1 MSEKIISENNKQN
14 TNLLFSNNVV
24 KYSYY
29 LNNSLKDINT
39 KNKKVSNKNVYNGKK
54 LKINLVP
61 KLEYLYSD
69 SQDRTTATNKNNK
82 LKKKNKINLST
93 KEKNSTYVISYTNN
107 INNNNKDISRQ
118 NKKNK
123 LKRSQTSFDNFW
135 NKIKEHEQFKINKFN
150 NIKTELINKE
160 ISELR
165 SYPQISKRTKYLA
178 NIKQRE
184 SLFLNRA
191 KSEERNLT
199 FNFNSFYKMNID
211 IIDKEKEILS
221 NERIVK
227 KKFDE
232 FYEDNMRWKK
242 YKDELNEK
250 IKYDNMKKNEND
262 VNKNLTFRPLLSK
275 NTKKIIKKMG
285 KNKRELNL
293 NHLNNLYNN
302 TNEREILNK
311 LKLQLKP
318 VLSEVFDINHTKRP
332 YITKKSYYL
341 ADNSSEKNKK
351 KNLNRNKTY
360 NNIIPTKKINKKET
374 EKKISTKKEKVNEP
388 IDDYEKKR
396 NYEYYLLQKF
406 REIKNPFLR
415 KKKELYKLN
424 VRQATAW
431 NQEFVNNILPKKKYG
446 FIIEGLL

>member
-1 MSEKIISENNKQN
+1 
-14 TNLLFSNNVV
+14 
-24 KYSYY
+24 
-29 LNNSLKDINT
+29 
-39 KNKKVSNKNVYNGKK
+39 
-54 LKINLVP
+54 
-61 KLEYLYSD
+61 
-69 SQDRTTATNKNNK
+69 
-82 LKKKNKINLST
+82 
-93 KEKNSTYVISYTNN
+93 
-107 INNNNKDISRQ
+107 
-118 NKKNK
+118 
-123 LKRSQTSFDNFW
+123 
-135 NKIKEHEQFKINKFN
+135 
-150 NIKTELINKE
+150 
-160 ISELR
+160 
-165 SYPQISKRTKYLA
+165 
-178 NIKQRE
+178 
-184 SLFLNRA
+184 
-191 KSEERNLT
+191 
-199 FNFNSFYKMNID
+199 
-211 IIDKEKEILS
+211 
-221 NERIVK
+221 
-227 KKFDE
+227 
-232 FYEDNMRWKK
+232 MRWKK

-285 KNKRELNL
+285 KNRKELNL

-341 ADNSSEKNKK
+341 ANNSSEKNKK

>member
-1 MSEKIISENNKQN
+1 
-14 TNLLFSNNVV
+14 
-24 KYSYY
+24 
-29 LNNSLKDINT
+29 
-39 KNKKVSNKNVYNGKK
+39 
-54 LKINLVP
+54 
-61 KLEYLYSD
+61 
-69 SQDRTTATNKNNK
+69 
-82 LKKKNKINLST
+82 
-93 KEKNSTYVISYTNN
+93 
-107 INNNNKDISRQ
+107 
-118 NKKNK
+118 
-123 LKRSQTSFDNFW
+123 
-135 NKIKEHEQFKINKFN
+135 
-150 NIKTELINKE
+150 
-160 ISELR
+160 
-165 SYPQISKRTKYLA
+165 
-178 NIKQRE
+178 
-184 SLFLNRA
+184 
-191 KSEERNLT
+191 
-199 FNFNSFYKMNID
+199 
-211 IIDKEKEILS
+211 
-221 NERIVK
+221 
-227 KKFDE
+227 
-232 FYEDNMRWKK
+232 MRWKK

-351 KNLNRNKTY
+351 ENLNRNKTY

>member
-1 MSEKIISENNKQN
+1 
-14 TNLLFSNNVV
+14 
-24 KYSYY
+24 
-29 LNNSLKDINT
+29 
-39 KNKKVSNKNVYNGKK
+39 
-54 LKINLVP
+54 
-61 KLEYLYSD
+61 
-69 SQDRTTATNKNNK
+69 
-82 LKKKNKINLST
+82 
-93 KEKNSTYVISYTNN
+93 
-107 INNNNKDISRQ
+107 
-118 NKKNK
+118 
-123 LKRSQTSFDNFW
+123 
-135 NKIKEHEQFKINKFN
+135 
-150 NIKTELINKE
+150 
-160 ISELR
+160 
-165 SYPQISKRTKYLA
+165 
-178 NIKQRE
+178 
-184 SLFLNRA
+184 
-191 KSEERNLT
+191 
-199 FNFNSFYKMNID
+199 
-211 IIDKEKEILS
+211 
-221 NERIVK
+221 
-227 KKFDE
+227 
-232 FYEDNMRWKK
+232 MRWKK

-285 KNKRELNL
+285 KNRKELNL

-341 ADNSSEKNKK
+341 ANNSSEKNKQ

-406 REIKNPFLR
+406 REITNPFLR

>member
-39 KNKKVSNKNVYNGKK
+39 KIKKVSNKNVYNGKK

-199 FNFNSFYKMNID
+199 FNFNSFYKRKID

-221 NERIVK
+221 NERIIK

-293 NHLNNLYNN
+293 NHLNNLYNSFFFLKKGFF
-302 TNEREILNK
+302 ISLNFCSK
-311 LKLQLKP
+311 
-318 VLSEVFDINHTKRP
+318 
-332 YITKKSYYL
+332 
-341 ADNSSEKNKK
+341 
-351 KNLNRNKTY
+351 
-360 NNIIPTKKINKKET
+360 
-374 EKKISTKKEKVNEP
+374 
-388 IDDYEKKR
+388 
-396 NYEYYLLQKF
+396 
-406 REIKNPFLR
+406 
-415 KKKELYKLN
+415 
-424 VRQATAW
+424 
-431 NQEFVNNILPKKKYG
+431 
-446 FIIEGLL
+446 